1 MRSDS
6 VVCASRGAAA
16 RGPRMQIH
24 LDRVRRLLV
33 LSHAYLGVDRTASR
47 CSTGTDCECRRAYA
61 AGLERRAARGSE
73 ASSQNGCRPSQ
84 PRHAHHSMCNARV
97 LGKTEAHSLR
107 HISPRTQLAP
117 SHAMPYHTSLREHRR
132 PLGGK
137 SGCRLPIAEPIA
149 DRRLYDC
156 RVSCSC
162 VIMCSC
168 LPSSRMTRACRD
180 ECERMWG
187 RAGTAGGM
195 RPAARG
201 VRATTRGESRA
212 PSARMPCVRTSPRA
226 DPVQNRIAA

>member
-1 MRSDS
+1 M
-6 VVCASRGAAA
+6 
-16 RGPRMQIH
+16 RGPRMQIRQ
-24 LDRVRRLLV
+24 DRVRRLLV

-97 LGKTEAHSLR
+97 LGKTEASLPPT
-107 HISPRTQLAP
+107 HLP
-117 SHAMPYHTSLREHRR
+117 SHATCAVACYALPHEPPRTPEATRREIRLPVADCRANRR
-132 PLGGK
+132 PTLI
-137 SGCRLPIAEPIA
+137 RLP
-149 DRRLYDC
+149 
-156 RVSCSC
+156 SG